1 MIKKKELVLN
11 SVAEFLGIWA
21 ARGEA
26 SLSLSTKDGVTTIAF
41 SHTLSGHPD
50 DPLLPPPAPTGRNR
64 RHRGPAR
71 KERDRMRAAR
81 YQAAKASAS
90 QARPQGSTIQ
100 CDQCDKSFK
109 TESGLKIHAG
119 KSHKPKIGRAHV

>member
-21 ARGEA
+21 ASGEA

-50 DPLLPPPAPTGRNR
+50 DPLLPPPAPTVCELLATKL
-64 RHRGPAR
+64 H
-71 KERDRMRAAR
+71 KLVLT
-81 YQAAKASAS
+81 
-90 QARPQGSTIQ
+90 STP
-100 CDQCDKSFK
+100 
-109 TESGLKIHAG
+109 TGLNLT
-119 KSHKPKIGRAHV
+119 V